1 MVVGLVSGTGAG
13 LVETFVR
20 STAGGCGVLIVCLF
34 GNDSEV
40 WAPRFEVSCALM
52 VAVGLVFADEPCKV
66 RRPDLAEASGESAEE
81 VTFSTESD
89 ASLMK
94 KESEFNPPIHPRQS
108 ASGNNNAAA
117 IIVTP

>member
-20 STAGGCGVLIVCLF
+20 STAGGCGVIIVCLVS
-34 GNDSEV
+34 NDSDV
-40 WAPRFEVSCALM
+40 WAPRFGVSCALM
-52 VAVGLVFADEPCKV
+52 VAVGLVFADELCNMS
-66 RRPDLAEASGESAEE
+66 RSDLAEASGESAEE

-89 ASLMK
+89 AGLMK

-108 ASGNNNAAA
+108 ASGSNNAPV